1 MNILDEALPS
11 VKSDS
16 TKENKSLKIYQHS
29 TPQPSHLH
37 ASNGHK
43 TALSRES
50 PQYPLDINKLKHP
63 PSSEVA
69 RSKQSKKL
77 KKTKTKKQINLI
89 ERAKGRAEDRSVSRQ
104 AMEREKSS
112 GNLKR
117 TMAGGLKRIKSST
130 ALLGSKKQGLLR

>member
-1 MNILDEALPS
+1 MLDEALPS

-43 TALSRES
+43 TAISRET
-50 PQYPLDINKLKHP
+50 PQYPLDINRLKQP
-63 PSSEVA
+63 PTSEVA
-69 RSKQSKKL
+69 RTKQGKKL
-77 KKTKTKKQINLI
+77 KKSKTKKQINLI
-89 ERAKGRAEDRSVSRQ
+89 ERAKVRGEERSVVRP

-112 GNLKR
+112 ANLKR
-117 TMAGGLKRIKSST
+117 SMGGGLKRIKSST
-130 ALLGSKKQGLLR
+130 ALLGVKKGAGYR

>member
-1 MNILDEALPS
+1 MLDEALPS

-43 TALSRES
+43 TAISRET
-50 PQYPLDINKLKHP
+50 PQYPLDINRLKQP
-63 PSSEVA
+63 PTSEVA
-69 RSKQSKKL
+69 RTKQGKKL
-77 KKTKTKKQINLI
+77 KKSKTKKQINLI
-89 ERAKGRAEDRSVSRQ
+89 ERAKVRGEERSVVRP

-112 GNLKR
+112 ANLKR
-117 TMAGGLKRIKSST
+117 SMGGGLKRIKSST
-130 ALLGSKKQGLLR
+130 ALFGVKKGAGYR